1 MEFLLRAKT
10 LEDFKHVV
18 NHAYACGIKSIM
30 NRRLPDECWRDNK
43 ADTVLLIEDDTIS
56 YGASIV
62 SDNYI
67 DLETFLK
74 TDYGKKN
81 GDQTNRKQDDRRNH
95 RKHSK

>member
-1 MEFLLRAKT
+1 
-10 LEDFKHVV
+10 
-18 NHAYACGIKSIM
+18 M
-30 NRRLPDECWRDNK
+30 NRRLPDSFWNDYK
-43 ADTVLLIEDDTIS
+43 KDTVLLIEDDNIS
-56 YGASIV
+56 YGKAIEC
-62 SDNYI
+62 DKYF